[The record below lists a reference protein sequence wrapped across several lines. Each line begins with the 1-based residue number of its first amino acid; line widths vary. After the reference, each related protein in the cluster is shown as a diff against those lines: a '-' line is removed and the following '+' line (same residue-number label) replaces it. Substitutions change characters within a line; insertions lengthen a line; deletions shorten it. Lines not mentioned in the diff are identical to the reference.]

1 MKTSPVTT
9 ACCAIA
15 PGHIYTE
22 LADPATVSIKIQSYQ
37 LITVLAEHNNLTMNT
52 STHTPY
58 TYPPPHTHT
67 HIHVRKTDLNFLDA
81 VSQTFRSFVAR
92 RPDHITT

>member
-58 TYPPPHTHT
+58 TWNLHDKKLTE
-67 HIHVRKTDLNFLDA
+67 TDILKFNLSGAPVTLKLGKYFQKLA
-81 VSQTFRSFVAR
+81 
-92 RPDHITT
+92 